1 MTRRRASI
9 AAPTAPTAL
18 LGDIRTLIAAAR
30 KRAASAVNSA
40 LSMLYWRIGQR
51 IHTQVL
57 EGRRA
62 DYGEEV
68 VLTLAA
74 QLVKEYGTSFSVKNL
89 RRMVQFAAAYPDE
102 RIVVSLIR
110 QLSWTHFI
118 ALIPL
123 KDPLQRLLRADGE
136 RRTLERADAARAH
149 RLDAVR
155 AHGAVPK
162 AGEPS
167 HRSWR
172 PCARHSMTPALVMRD
187 PYILD
192 FLGLRDTWQEGDL
205 EAAIIREMEAFL
217 LELGAGFSFVAR
229 QKRIPVDDDDF
240 HLDLLFY
247 NRKLRR
253 LVAVELKIGEF
264 KAAYKGQMELYLRWL
279 DKHEREP
286 EEASPLGIILCT
298 GKKREQI
305 ELLELDKSGIHVA
318 EYLTSLPPRAVLG
331 EVAAGDRAGAVAD
344 RAAQAGHRVGQA
356 ATMRP
361 GVLPSG
367 SRAAPALRAVVRPSG
382 FDPDAF
388 DPGGPAL
395 RLQKAS
401 VRGRV

>member
-1 MTRRRASI
+1 MNTRQPFAASS
-9 AAPTAPTAL
+9 AAPAL
-18 LGDIRTLIAAAR
+18 LGDIRPLIE
-30 KRAASAVNSA
+30 AVNSE
-40 LSMLYWRIGQR
+40 LTMLYWPIGQR

-68 VLTLAA
+68 LPTLAA
-74 QLVKEYGTSFSVKNL
+74 QLVKEYGGSFAVKNL
-89 RRMVQFAAAYPDE
+89 RRMVQFAATFPE
-102 RIVVSLIR
+102 EQIVVSLIR

-123 KDPLQRLLRADGE
+123 KDPLQRDYYAQMASAGRWSV
-136 RRTLERADAARAH
+136 RTLRERIDSMLYERTALSQKPDETIAQELAMMRDAQRM
-149 RLDAVR
+149 
-155 AHGAVPK
+155 
-162 AGEPS
+162 S
-167 HRSWR
+167 
-172 PCARHSMTPALVMRD
+172 PALVMRD

-205 EAAIIREMEAFL
+205 EAAIIREMEFFL

-229 QKRIPVDDDDF
+229 QKRIQIDDEDF

-247 NRKLRR
+247 NRKLRW
-253 LVAVELKIGEF
+253 LVAVELKVGEF

-318 EYLTSLPPRAVLG
+318 E
-331 EVAAGDRAGAVAD
+331 
-344 RAAQAGHRVGQA
+344 
-356 ATMRP
+356 
-361 GVLPSG
+361 
-367 SRAAPALRAVVRPSG
+367 
-382 FDPDAF
+382 
-388 DPGGPAL
+388 
-395 RLQKAS
+395 
-401 VRGRV
+401 

>member
-1 MTRRRASI
+1 MNVRRPSAASF
-9 AAPTAPTAL
+9 AAQAL
-18 LGDIRTLIAAAR
+18 LGDIRALIEAAR
-30 KRAASAVNSA
+30 KRAASAVNSE
-40 LSMLYWRIGQR
+40 LTMLYWRIGQR

-68 VLTLAA
+68 LPTLAA
-74 QLVKEYGTSFSVKNL
+74 QLVKEYGSSFAVKNL
-89 RRMVQFAAAYPDE
+89 RRMVQFAATFPE
-102 RIVVSLIR
+102 EQIVVSLIR

-123 KDPLQRLLRADGE
+123 KDPLQQDYYAQMASAGRWSV
-136 RRTLERADAARAH
+136 RTLRERIDSMLYERTALSQKPDETIALELATMRDAQRM
-149 RLDAVR
+149 
-155 AHGAVPK
+155 
-162 AGEPS
+162 S
-167 HRSWR
+167 
-172 PCARHSMTPALVMRD
+172 PALVMRD

-205 EAAIIREMEAFL
+205 EAAIIREMESFL

-229 QKRIPVDDDDF
+229 QKRIQIDDEDF

-247 NRKLRR
+247 NCKLRR
-253 LVAVELKIGEF
+253 LVAVELKVGEF

-318 EYLTSLPPRAVLG
+318 EYLTSLPPRAVFVERLKQ
-331 EVAAGDRAGAVAD
+331 ATQRA
-344 RAAQAGHRVGQA
+344 Q
-356 ATMRP
+356 
-361 GVLPSG
+361 
-367 SRAAPALRAVVRPSG
+367 
-382 FDPDAF
+382 
-388 DPGGPAL
+388 
-395 RLQKAS
+395 LQIGKQS
-401 VRGRV
+401 NR

>member
-1 MTRRRASI
+1 MNRRKASVPSL
-9 AAPTAPTAL
+9 AAPSAL
-18 LGDIRTLIAAAR
+18 LGDIRALIEAAR
-30 KRAASAVNSA
+30 KRAASAVNSE
-40 LSMLYWRIGQR
+40 LSMLYWSIGQR

-74 QLVKEYGTSFSVKNL
+74 QLVKEYGGSFSVKNL
-89 RRMVQFAAAYPDE
+89 RRMVQFAVAYPDE

-123 KDPLQRLLRADGE
+123 KDPLQRDYYAQMASAE
-136 RRTLERADAARAH
+136 RWSVRTLRERIDSMLYERTALSQKPEATIAQELATLRDAQR
-149 RLDAVR
+149 
-155 AHGAVPK
+155 
-162 AGEPS
+162 
-167 HRSWR
+167 
-172 PCARHSMTPALVMRD
+172 MTPALVMRD

-192 FLGLRDTWQEGDL
+192 FLGLRDSWQESDL
-205 EAAIIREMEAFL
+205 EAAIIREMESFL

-229 QKRIPVDDDDF
+229 QKRIQIDDDDF

-331 EVAAGDRAGAVAD
+331 EKLQQATERA
-344 RAAQAGHRVGQA
+344 
-356 ATMRP
+356 
-361 GVLPSG
+361 
-367 SRAAPALRAVVRPSG
+367 
-382 FDPDAF
+382 
-388 DPGGPAL
+388 
-395 RLQKAS
+395 RLQIEQ
-401 VRGRV
+401 RQQDTE

>member
-1 MTRRRASI
+1 
-9 AAPTAPTAL
+9 
-18 LGDIRTLIAAAR
+18 
-30 KRAASAVNSA
+30 AVNSE

-68 VLTLAA
+68 VSTLAA
-74 QLVKEYGTSFSVKNL
+74 QLVKEYGGSFSVKNL

-123 KDPLQRLLRADGE
+123 KDPLQRDYYAQMASAE
-136 RRTLERADAARAH
+136 RWSVRTLRERIDSMLYERTALSQKPEETIAQELATLRDVQR
-149 RLDAVR
+149 
-155 AHGAVPK
+155 
-162 AGEPS
+162 
-167 HRSWR
+167 
-172 PCARHSMTPALVMRD
+172 MTPALVMRD

-192 FLGLRDTWQEGDL
+192 FLGLRDSWQEGDL

-229 QKRIPVDDDDF
+229 QKRILIDDEDF

-318 EYLTSLPPRAVLG
+318 EYLTTLPPRAVLG
-331 EVAAGDRAGAVAD
+331 ERL
-344 RAAQAGHRVGQA
+344 QQA
-356 ATMRP
+356 AR
-361 GVLPSG
+361 
-367 SRAAPALRAVVRPSG
+367 RAESQIKRG
-382 FDPDAF
+382 
-388 DPGGPAL
+388 
-395 RLQKAS
+395 KA
-401 VRGRV
+401 

>member
-1 MTRRRASI
+1 MTRRNVSAPSP
-9 AAPTAPTAL
+9 AAPAAL
-18 LGDIRTLIAAAR
+18 LGDIRVLIEAAR
-30 KRAASAVNSA
+30 QRAASAVNSE
-40 LSMLYWRIGQR
+40 LTMLYWRIGQR

-68 VLTLAA
+68 VSTVAA
-74 QLVKEYGTSFSVKNL
+74 QLVHEYGSSFSVKNL
-89 RRMVQFAAAYPDE
+89 RRMVQFATTFPDE
-102 RIVVSLIR
+102 QIVVSLIR
-110 QLSWTHFI
+110 QLSWTHLI

-123 KDPLQRLLRADGE
+123 KDPLQRDYYAQMASAE
-136 RRTLERADAARAH
+136 RWSVRTLRERIDSMLYERTALSQKPGEMIARELATMRDAQRM
-149 RLDAVR
+149 
-155 AHGAVPK
+155 
-162 AGEPS
+162 S
-167 HRSWR
+167 
-172 PCARHSMTPALVMRD
+172 PALVMRD

-205 EAAIIREMEAFL
+205 ETAIIREMEAFL

-229 QKRIPVDDDDF
+229 QKRIPIDDDDF

-253 LVAVELKIGEF
+253 LVAVGVKVGDF

-318 EYLTSLPPRAVLG
+318 EYLTTLPPRAVLV
-331 EVAAGDRAGAVAD
+331 ERLKQATQRAE
-344 RAAQAGHRVGQA
+344 
-356 ATMRP
+356 
-361 GVLPSG
+361 
-367 SRAAPALRAVVRPSG
+367 
-382 FDPDAF
+382 
-388 DPGGPAL
+388 
-395 RLQKAS
+395 LQIGKQS
-401 VRGRV
+401 NR